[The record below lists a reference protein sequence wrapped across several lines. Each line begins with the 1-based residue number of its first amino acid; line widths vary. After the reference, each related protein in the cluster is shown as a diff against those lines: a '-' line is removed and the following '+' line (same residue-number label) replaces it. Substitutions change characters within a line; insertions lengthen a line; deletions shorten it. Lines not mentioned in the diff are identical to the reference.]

1 MGKEI
6 RMIIETFKRYELKYF
21 VPDSAYDVLMQRAL
35 EYMDFDSYC
44 KNGNFYPLY
53 NLYFDTTDHSIM
65 LNSLA
70 KPYYKEKLRLRSY
83 VCNPSDD
90 TKVFVELKKKINKIV
105 CKRRV
110 VLTYAQA
117 KAYLQG
123 EHIEISEGKSFYI
136 SQQVLKEIDR
146 FQTFYRNDVKPYSY
160 VAYDRVAMFGKENT
174 EFRLTFDSNI
184 RVHPET
190 KIALDDNAECSQLLP
205 YGMRLMEIKIA
216 GAIPMWLART
226 MAELHIQPGS
236 FSKIGRAYQQYQTGK
251 LASEQITERLP
262 YMFPGV
268 IQK

>member
-1 MGKEI
+1 
-6 RMIIETFKRYELKYF
+6 MIIETFKRYELKYF
-21 VPDSAYDVLMQRAL
+21 VPDFAYDVLMERAA

-70 KPYYKEKLRLRSY
+70 KPYYKEKLRIRSY

-110 VLTYAQA
+110 VLPFAKA
-117 KAYLQG
+117 KAYLMG
-123 EHIEISEGKSFYI
+123 EQIEIPEGKSHFI
-136 SQQVLKEIDR
+136 SKQVLSEIDR
-146 FQTFYRNDVKPYSY
+146 FQHFYRDDVKPYSY

-174 EFRLTFDSNI
+174 EFRLTFDNNI
-184 RVHPET
+184 RVHPESQ
-190 KIALDDNAECSQLLP
+190 IALNDDVACSQLLP
-205 YGMRLMEIKIA
+205 PGMRLMEIKIA

-226 MAELHIQPGS
+226 MSELNIQPGS
-236 FSKIGRAYQQYQTGK
+236 FSKIGRAYQQYQTGVPSAD
-251 LASEQITERLP
+251 LITAKLP
-262 YMFPGV
+262 YMFPSHYSM
-268 IQK
+268 K